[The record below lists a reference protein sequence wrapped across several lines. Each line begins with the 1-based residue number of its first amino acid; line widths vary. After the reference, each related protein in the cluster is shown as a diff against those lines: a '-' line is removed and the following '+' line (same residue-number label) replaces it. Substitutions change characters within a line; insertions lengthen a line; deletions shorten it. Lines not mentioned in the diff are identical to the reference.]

1 MPAQPTELETYF
13 LELVNAARAEADVP
27 PLTFDDELMVAAD
40 DHSAW
45 MDATDTLSHTGA
57 DDSSPEDRITAA
69 GYEARGT
76 GENIGYFYGTDETG
90 ATAAATTRFVDKSH
104 QGFMNSPDHYQ
115 NLVNP
120 NFQDVG
126 ISLVEGDY
134 QGSPAVFVTQ
144 DFGTPTAAEQAKGDY
159 MFIG

>member
-57 DDSSPEDRITAA
+57 ADSSPEDRIIAA
-69 GYEARGT
+69 GYEATGT
-76 GENIGYFYGTDETG
+76 GEHILFLYGTDETG
-90 ATAAATTRFVDKSH
+90 ATAAATTHFVERSH
-104 QGFMNSPDHYQ
+104 ELFMDSPDHYQ
-115 NLVNP
+115 NLINP
-120 NFQDVG
+120 DFQDVG
-126 ISLVEGDY
+126 ISLIEGDY
-134 QGSPAVFVTQ
+134 QGSPA
-144 DFGTPTAAEQAKGDY
+144 
-159 MFIG
+159 

>member
-45 MDATDTLSHTGA
+45 MDATDTVSHTGA
-57 DDSSPEDRITAA
+57 DDSSPEGRIAAA
-69 GYEARGT
+69 GYEATGT
-76 GENIGYFYGTDETG
+76 GENISLFYGTDETG
-90 ATAAATTRFVDKSH
+90 ATAAATTHFVEELH
-104 QGFMNSPDHYQ
+104 EGFMDSPEHYQ

-120 NFQDVG
+120 DFQDVG
-126 ISLVEGDY
+126 ISLIEGDY
-134 QGSPAVFVTQ
+134 QGSPAIFVTQ
-144 DFGTPTAAEQAKGDY
+144 DFGTPESDDI
-159 MFIG
+159 FIA